1 MNLEN
6 KGKVIASIINKRDIS
21 KNRDIFNDN
30 EKNNVKEYLEEIIL
44 NDPDEFIQQ
53 IPNKKTERNVLYI
66 TGASGSGKS
75 FYTRE
80 YVKQYK
86 LAFPK
91 NPIYLFSSLN
101 DDPTLDK
108 LTYIKRI
115 DLNEDFLNMPFT
127 IDDFKNCLVIY
138 DDIDVITNKHMKKK
152 LQEIMGMIL
161 ETGRHT
167 KTSFIYT
174 SHQANKGNDTKQ
186 ILNESHS
193 LTFFPNN
200 MGVRTSKYLLE
211 GLFGLDKDQ
220 IKKIRKIGTKS
231 RWVSIVKTF
240 PLICMYDKGAYVLN
254 REEDL

>member
-1 MNLEN
+1 MNFES
-6 KGKVIASIINKRDIS
+6 KGKVIASIINKRDPN
-21 KNRDIFNDN
+21 KNRDIYNEND
-30 EKNNVKEYLEEIIL
+30 KNLVKNYLEEIII
-44 NDPDEFIQQ
+44 DDTDEIIQQ
-53 IPNKKTERNVLYI
+53 IPNKKTERSILYI

-75 FYTRE
+75 YYTRE
-80 YVKQYK
+80 YIKQYRNI
-86 LAFPK
+86 FPK

-108 LTYIKRI
+108 LTYVKRVNL
-115 DLNEDFLNMPFT
+115 DDNFLNTFFT
-127 IDDFKNCLVIY
+127 IDDFKSSLILF
-138 DDIDVITNKHMKKK
+138 DDTDCITNKFMKKK
-152 LQEIMGMIL
+152 LQSIMSLIL

-174 SHQANKGNDTKQ
+174 SHLANKGNDTKQ

-211 GLFGLDKDQ
+211 GLFGFDKDQ

-231 RWVSIVKTF
+231 RWVSILKTF
-240 PLICMYDKGAYVLN
+240 PIIVIYDKGAYVVN
-254 REEDL
+254 REEE